1 MKVTFTPG
9 KAHGT
14 VCAPPSKSYAHR
26 ELICAALAQGES
38 VIKGVE
44 DSEDISATSDCV
56 RALGA
61 EIEKTDGGLRI
72 KGGLTPSAEKVF
84 MCRESGSTL
93 RFFLPLA
100 LLKEGKATFRGSE
113 RLMQRGIGI
122 YEDIF
127 CEKGIS
133 VEKSAGTVTVG
144 GKLTA
149 GEYTLRGDVSSQF
162 VTGLLFALPLLE
174 KDSVLRVL
182 PPVESRGYID
192 ITVDVLKKFGVTVE
206 EKEPNVF
213 TVKGGQRYI
222 PTEVEVEKDWSN
234 AAFLLALNEVGGEV
248 TVTGLSETSLQADR
262 VCAEIFRR
270 LDMPNAVIDVSGCP
284 DLAPILFA
292 VAAAKHGAKF
302 VGTRRLKIKE
312 SDRAET
318 MTRELLKFGVKSEVG
333 ENEVVLFSNGLSK
346 PAETL
351 SGHNDHRIV
360 MALSVL
366 ASTTGG
372 SIEGA
377 EAVKKSFPNFFD
389 VIAGLGTEAEY
400 EF

>member
-84 MCRESGSTL
+84 MCRESVCTL

-100 LLKEGKATFRGSE
+100 LLKEGKATFRGTE

-127 CEKGIS
+127 REKGIS

-206 EKEPNVF
+206 EK
-213 TVKGGQRYI
+213 
-222 PTEVEVEKDWSN
+222 
-234 AAFLLALNEVGGEV
+234 
-248 TVTGLSETSLQADR
+248 
-262 VCAEIFRR
+262 
-270 LDMPNAVIDVSGCP
+270 
-284 DLAPILFA
+284 
-292 VAAAKHGAKF
+292 
-302 VGTRRLKIKE
+302 
-312 SDRAET
+312 
-318 MTRELLKFGVKSEVG
+318 
-333 ENEVVLFSNGLSK
+333 
-346 PAETL
+346 
-351 SGHNDHRIV
+351 
-360 MALSVL
+360 
-366 ASTTGG
+366 
-372 SIEGA
+372 
-377 EAVKKSFPNFFD
+377 
-389 VIAGLGTEAEY
+389 
-400 EF
+400 

>member
-100 LLKEGKATFRGSE
+100 LLKEGKATFRGTE

-127 CEKGIS
+127 REKGIS

-222 PTEVEVEKDWSN
+222 PTE
-234 AAFLLALNEVGGEV
+234 GEV

-366 ASTTGG
+366 ASATGG